1 QKFSVLGDLT
11 INAGGTARVGD
22 ISTLGAMNI
31 NAPSIVIL
39 TRPAGTN
46 LFEISNN
53 SGGSTLVMGTD
64 TGVDFV
70 AGGDINFSSAP
81 TASRSFAAPT
91 FATAGAQGIS
101 STLVNFSQRDSGQIT
116 ADLFH
121 SGATVLD
128 LGASGPSNV

>member
-53 SGGSTLVMGTD
+53 SGGSTLVLGTD

-70 AGGDINFSSAP
+70 AGGAINFSSTP
-81 TASRSFAAPT
+81 TVSGSFGGPPSFATPGT
-91 FATAGAQGIS
+91 EGIS
-101 STLVNFSQRDSGQIT
+101 ATLHNFSQRD
-116 ADLFH
+116 F
-121 SGATVLD
+121 GAVT
-128 LGASGPSNV
+128 